1 MVRFYVMKLYLRLL
15 KFIKPHIPTLLLA
28 NLAMLINSVVFGFA
42 TTAATFPIINNVLR
56 SAPMTVP
63 EKLPQFLKDFIAYA
77 NSVPRLD
84 LFKYIIIGI
93 IGAFF
98 FRGMFTFIQGY
109 LMADV
114 STKVL
119 TDLRRMIYD
128 KLLWFSLDFYN
139 KSHTGALVSRITYDT
154 SIIQNSVT
162 EGLTNLVYQSSQ
174 VIVYIFMIFFLRSV
188 FNISWMLLLLS
199 FIVFPMI
206 MFPIVRVGKKLRKI
220 SRQTQEQM
228 GNVTTTL
235 VETIGGIRIV
245 KAFSMEPHERDKFA
259 SQNHGLYKMFMRSA
273 KRERALDWLTEFTAV
288 GCGCLILWIGGREF
302 IAKGV
307 DPAGFIAFIFA
318 IFMLARP
325 LSALG
330 KINSINQK
338 ALGAAER
345 IFEILDSE
353 TTVREKPGAAKM
365 DNFRNSIVFDKV
377 NFSYEK
383 EAVLKGIDLSVKQGE
398 ILAIVGPSGSGKS
411 TIVNLIPRF
420 YDPNSGRILID
431 NRDIKEATFDSLR
444 ARIGIVTQETI
455 LFHDTIKTN
464 IAYGNQAASGEEII
478 NAARVAN
485 AHDFIS
491 KLPEGYDT
499 IVGERGYRLSGG
511 ERQRLAIARAVLK
524 NAPILILDEATS
536 QLDMGSE
543 KLVQDALEKLMKGRT
558 VFVIAHRLSTVK
570 FATKIIV
577 LDKGRIVESGT
588 HEELLRKNGLYKRL
602 YDLQFMEEEIKKA

>member
-1 MVRFYVMKLYLRLL
+1 MKLYLRLL

-28 NLAMLINSVVFGFA
+28 NLCMLINSVIFGFV
-42 TTAATFPIINNVLR
+42 TTAAIFPIINNVLR
-56 SAPMTVP
+56 NAPMSVP
-63 EKLPQFLKDFIAYA
+63 DKMPQFLKDFISYS
-77 NSVPRLD
+77 NTVPRLD
-84 LFKYIIIGI
+84 LFMYIIIGI
-93 IGAFF
+93 VAAFF
-98 FRGMFTFIQGY
+98 FRGMFTFFQGF
-109 LMADV
+109 LMTDV
-114 STKVL
+114 STRVL
-119 TDLRRMIYD
+119 TDLRRSIYD
-128 KLLWFSLDFYN
+128 KLLRFSLDFYN
-139 KSHTGALVSRITYDT
+139 KSHTGALVSRIIYDT

-174 VIVYIFMIFFLRSV
+174 VVVYIFMIFFLRAV
-188 FNISWMLLLLS
+188 FNISWLLLLLS
-199 FIVFPMI
+199 FVVFPLI
-206 MFPIVRVGKKLRKI
+206 MFPIVQIGKKLRKI

-235 VETIGGIRIV
+235 VETIGGMRIV
-245 KAFSMEPHERDKFA
+245 KAFSMEPYERDKFA
-259 SQNHGLYKMFMRSA
+259 EQNNGLYKMFMRSA
-273 KRERALDWLTEFTAV
+273 KREKALDWLTEFTAV
-288 GCGCLILWIGGREF
+288 GCGCVILWMGGREF
-302 IAKGV
+302 IARGV

-345 IFEILDSE
+345 IFELLDME
-353 TTVREKPGAAKM
+353 MTVREKPGAAKM
-365 DNFRNSIVFDKV
+365 DDFRGSIVFDKID
-377 NFSYEK
+377 FSYEK
-383 EAVLKGIDLSVKQGE
+383 EAVLKGIDLTVKRGE

-411 TIVNLIPRF
+411 TLVNLIPRF
-420 YDPNSGRILID
+420 YDPNNGRILID
-431 NRDIKEATFDSLR
+431 NNDIKEVTFDSLR
-444 ARIGIVTQETI
+444 GQVGIVTQETI

-478 NAARVAN
+478 NAAKVAN

-491 KLPEGYDT
+491 KLPKGYDT

-511 ERQRLAIARAVLK
+511 ERQRIAIARAVLK
-524 NAPILILDEATS
+524 DEPILILDEATS
-536 QLDMGSE
+536 QLDMESE
-543 KLVQDALEKLMKGRT
+543 KLVQDALEKLIKGRT

-577 LDKGRIVESGT
+577 LDKGRIVETGT

-602 YDLQFMEEEIKKA
+602 YDLQFLEEKGLN